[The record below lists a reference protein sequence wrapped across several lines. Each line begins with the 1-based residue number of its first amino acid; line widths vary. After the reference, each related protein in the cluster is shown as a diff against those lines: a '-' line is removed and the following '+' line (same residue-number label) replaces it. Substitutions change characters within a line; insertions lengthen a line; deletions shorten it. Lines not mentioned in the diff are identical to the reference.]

1 MFGVVAL
8 NLCESWFPSRV
19 LDFYLLWKSKLN
31 LATPIFKMATDD
43 LSYKYDKTEY
53 TITAGPLHSKNKI
66 WYHAR
71 R

>member
-19 LDFYLLWKSKLN
+19 L
-31 LATPIFKMATDD
+31 DD

-53 TITAGPLHSKNKI
+53 TITAGPLHSKTKI
-66 WYHAR
+66 WYHVR